1 MSTELLL
8 TTIALMGL
16 TVLRLGVPLLLLWL
30 LSKFLRYLQIA
41 LP

>member
-8 TTIALMGL
+8 TTLVLMGL
-16 TVLRLGVPLLLLWL
+16 TALRLGIPLLLLWL
-30 LSKFLRYLQIA
+30 LSKALRYMQAA

>member
-30 LSKFLRYLQIA
+30 LSKFLRYMQTA

>member
-8 TTIALMGL
+8 TTLVLMVL
-16 TVLRLGVPLLLLWL
+16 TVLRLGIPLLLLWL
-30 LSKFLRYLQIA
+30 LSKALRYIQVA